1 MTRAGLG
8 TYVDRHNN
16 IHLPAIEGYR
26 LARAFASREP
36 EGVIR
41 YIAEVE
47 DRLTAEGMI
56 PGERWHQE
64 YLRKQAPAMALA
76 RNWAGH
82 ETEGNRQEET
92 EYHAVVSFGRLAEVC
107 ALYCTR
113 GRRVYV
119 EGKLRTRDYTGSDGL
134 RRFSTEVVAESVK
147 LLTARRPSEDLATE
161 EPEEISRAA
170 LPVAS

>member
-1 MTRAGLG
+1 M
-8 TYVDRHNN
+8 
-16 IHLPAIEGYR
+16 
-26 LARAFASREP
+26 S
-36 EGVIR
+36 
-41 YIAEVE
+41 
-47 DRLTAEGMI
+47 
-56 PGERWHQE
+56 
-64 YLRKQAPAMALA
+64 
-76 RNWAGH
+76 GH
-82 ETEGNRQEET
+82 PWRDSEGNRQEET